1 MWYKISRLAYACL
14 LGTYMAFTMSSCEQK
29 ENAPENEFS
38 YLDNRSDSG
47 KLINLSDEPTEQ
59 IYLPGSN
66 DLKFDCEK
74 SNTEVVGVLN
84 KVEFFGPPG
93 YGRTPAKD
101 QILAGHVVKLQ
112 KEIEISCSGDK
123 TIVAKDILLEIP
135 ADLSYEHLTGATI
148 IVRGQLTASSG
159 NSEKLP
165 ITMKVLRMDNIKPVM
180 Q

>member
-1 MWYKISRLAYACL
+1 MGNNFSRLAIACL
-14 LGTYMAFTMSSCEQK
+14 LSSCMAFTMLSCEQK
-29 ENAPENEFS
+29 EYAPENEFS

-59 IYLPGSN
+59 VYLPGN
-66 DLKFDCEK
+66 DDLKFDCEK

-93 YGRTPAKD
+93 YGNTPAKD

-112 KEIEISCSGDK
+112 KEIEISCADGK
-123 TIVAKDILLEIP
+123 NIIAKEILLDIP

-148 IVRGQLTASSG
+148 IVRGQLTASIG

-165 ITMKVLRMDNIKPVM
+165 VTMRVLRMDNIKPVM